1 MQFVHRG
8 SRTVRTEC
16 VSRLLNAV
24 LDQIG
29 QLIVPELA
37 VCASLKASERPLP
50 RLFAHQ
56 VVAIDLHDLVEHLN
70 RNVVDVTQI
79 WEDGSDNILHP
90 LVVCSTQSGVP
101 VVQDCKLDGDV
112 AAGTPLDTVPT
123 LLDLFPEV
131 KRPFGVGAWCVEDCC
146 NVVLEYD

>member
-1 MQFVHRG
+1 M
-8 SRTVRTEC
+8 
-16 VSRLLNAV
+16 SRLLNAV

-37 VCASLKASERPLP
+37 VCTSLKASERPLP

-70 RNVVDVTQI
+70 RHVVDVTQI
-79 WEDGSDNILHP
+79 LHP
-90 LVVCSTQSGVP
+90 HVVCSTQSGVP